1 MRKDLENLPDREMLP
16 RLLARVIGEVSRAWR
31 YEMNRALRPL
41 GLNLS
46 MRLVLVQLQRNP
58 GGLMQAD
65 LARMLGIE
73 GPTLV
78 RLLDKLE
85 QKGWI
90 ARITDADDRRRKYTV
105 LTPEAAGQVRI
116 IEELSDT
123 LREKMMAGLSTE
135 QLDLCAVLVPAGEV
149 AVLRALPAPDAVR
162 APVHAGVAAVGVAD
176 QIRLHQ
182 RVVHRRV
189 ERGALRVAA
198 AAGAHGGEFAVP
210 GG

>member
-1 MRKDLENLPDREMLP
+1 MYSESEPHVRKDLENLPDLEMLP

-31 YEMNRALRPL
+31 HEMNRALRPL

-90 ARITDADDRRRKYTV
+90 ARIAAEDDRRRKYTV
-105 LTPEAAGQVRI
+105 LTPEAASQVRI
-116 IEELSDT
+116 IEELSQT
-123 LREKMMAGLSTE
+123 LREKMMAGLSIE
-135 QLDLCAVLVPAGEV
+135 QLDQCAQVMT
-149 AVLRALPAPDAVR
+149 R
-162 APVHAGVAAVGVAD
+162 
-176 QIRLHQ
+176 IRNNLQ
-182 RVVHRRV
+182 V
-189 ERGALRVAA
+189 ERDDKARQKEKRTSGKLSR
-198 AAGAHGGEFAVP
+198 
-210 GG
+210 

>member
-16 RLLARVIGEVSRAWR
+16 KLLARLIGEVSRAWR

-90 ARITDADDRRRKYTV
+90 ARIADADDRRRKYTV

-116 IEELSDT
+116 IEELSDK
-123 LREKMMAGLSTE
+123 LRAKMMAGLSTE
-135 QLDLCAVLVPAGEV
+135 QLDQCAQTMT
-149 AVLRALPAPDAVR
+149 R
-162 APVHAGVAAVGVAD
+162 
-176 QIRLHQ
+176 IRNNLQ
-182 RVVHRRV
+182 A
-189 ERGALRVAA
+189 ERGGVKR
-198 AAGAHGGEFAVP
+198 GQ
-210 GG
+210 